1 MTAAMDGENDGQIRL
16 TITITQA
23 GQAGWNGTVELAAGT
38 KVQQSENRDLPID
51 ARREEIMVSDFQLKP
66 VNDGKIDLRDLSMCI
81 GRAMEEIKAQGI
93 PEERR
98 DRLVDIG
105 MISINTVML
114 SFALELALKSA
125 LQKANKKPDPIHDL
139 KKLYDNLNKEDQDRI
154 SEEWGKQSFLSKE
167 AKDMGPRRFFS
178 LHRKDFENWRYLE
191 SPRMEIRDHDMYSAI
206 MAANA
211 ASLRE

>member
-1 MTAAMDGENDGQIRL
+1 MSLFLSSRTTSFEKRIA
-16 TITITQA
+16 
-23 GQAGWNGTVELAAGT
+23 
-38 KVQQSENRDLPID
+38 K
-51 ARREEIMVSDFQLKP
+51 
-66 VNDGKIDLRDLSMCI
+66 GKQETR
-81 GRAMEEIKAQGI
+81 
-93 PEERR
+93 
-98 DRLVDIG
+98 
-105 MISINTVML
+105 
-114 SFALELALKSA
+114 
-125 LQKANKKPDPIHDL
+125 PDDL

-206 MAANA
+206 MAVNA